1 MSEPNNEGRVEIR
14 LDGSYGGGPIAELTL
29 ITKTDGGG
37 QKEET
42 FQVPFFMVDMK
53 RLQAFN
59 DVNLILGYKIVKGER
74 TPPGL
79 KELGL

>member
-1 MSEPNNEGRVEIR
+1 MSEPNSDKPAIR
-14 LDGSYGGGPIAELTL
+14 LDGSYGGGPVAELTI
-29 ITKTDGGG
+29 ITRTEGGG
-37 QKEET
+37 QREET
-42 FQVPFFMVDMK
+42 FQVPYYLVDTK

-59 DVNLILGYKIVKGER
+59 DVNLILGFKLVKGDK